1 MHAISNNFLD
11 GLLLLTVND
20 DDDNDNDNNDDEYDT
35 GVADGADNSR
45 GPPLAPGGS
54 WVAKIIGRTLDIFE

>member
-20 DDDNDNDNNDDEYDT
+20 DDDKNDNNDDEYDA
-35 GVADGADNSR
+35 GVADGANNSTR
-45 GPPLAPGGS
+45 SPSRVGRTVGGQN
-54 WVAKIIGRTLDIFE
+54 WWRTLDIFE